1 VVGISELWGV
11 EKPDPAFFARCAD
24 LAGEPPGAILYV
36 GDRIDND
43 ARASLDFGMRAA
55 FLRRGPWGV
64 IQCDDEALA
73 RCTFVLDDLA
83 GLPDLVAAH
92 NGPRVNP

>member
-1 VVGISELWGV
+1 
-11 EKPDPAFFARCAD
+11 
-24 LAGEPPGAILYV
+24 
-36 GDRIDND
+36 
-43 ARASLDFGMRAA
+43 MQAA

-64 IQCDDEALA
+64 IQRDDDALA

-92 NGPRVNP
+92 NGP